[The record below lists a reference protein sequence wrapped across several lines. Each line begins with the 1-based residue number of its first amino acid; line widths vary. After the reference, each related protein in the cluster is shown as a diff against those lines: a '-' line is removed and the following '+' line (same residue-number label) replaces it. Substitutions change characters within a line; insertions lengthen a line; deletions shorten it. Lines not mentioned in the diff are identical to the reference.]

1 MMCASLNSNMT
12 GVTSGAGTANLPE
25 HLSSTPGFSG
35 VRVAQYLVFCVV
47 FCRSL
52 LVLFLLAL
60 VLSVLYFTASDYNFG
75 IFKLFFENIKLNSTV
90 QLFSILIPHC
100 RKSMKNFI
108 T

>member
-1 MMCASLNSNMT
+1 MGFELATLEVIGTDCIGNYKSNYHMIT
-12 GVTSGAGTANLPE
+12 TTMAPNDIGV
-25 HLSSTPGFSG
+25 
-35 VRVAQYLVFCVV
+35 CVV